1 MKGLFF
7 RYTTLSAF
15 GSFIGVGSI
24 DSRTMIIIVTVINNP
39 IQLRD
44 FLFLFLFGIS
54 DKERDNLSYYSNAN
68 LTYTV

>member
-1 MKGLFF
+1 
-7 RYTTLSAF
+7 
-15 GSFIGVGSI
+15 
-24 DSRTMIIIVTVINNP
+24 MIIIVTVINNP